1 MKYRFSSTLSYWLAV
16 ACIACS
22 LASAT
27 SAAVTSLED
36 LKATSRAFNRVAE
49 AGIDAVVNIS
59 ATQKHAQTLPNQS
72 STDPFDFFFG
82 DNFFNEHF
90 QQPPANQTSLGSG
103 VLVEDSG
110 YILTNHH
117 VISNAADITVTLSDK
132 NEFSATLVGSDP
144 RTDVAVLKIN
154 PTTKPLPAITLGNS
168 DALHVGDWAIAIGSP
183 FGLSKSMTVGIIS
196 ATGRSNVGIVDY
208 ENFIQTDAAINPGN
222 SGGALLDIDG
232 RLIGINTAIF
242 TKSGGYNGI
251 GFAIP
256 INLAKKVMSDI
267 IAHGHV
273 IRGWI
278 GVIIQPITPDLSQQL
293 GLASNAGALISDRV
307 PDGPADVA
315 GIRQGDVITHI
326 NNRPIR
332 DYHDLRNRISQS
344 PIETPVSLT
353 LIRKKKT
360 QTVSVLVAR
369 FPDDVEKIAA
379 VHHPDTLGIR
389 VETIQPDTHRNPNL
403 YEQSG
408 IMITQVSP
416 DGPAAGVLET
426 GDVLLEINNTRI
438 ETLSDYTKTIATLP
452 PGKKVLLWI
461 RRGRYSQ
468 YVVIRPK

>member
-1 MKYRFSSTLSYWLAV
+1 MGYRFNFSYVMGGVLMALFMIITPY
-16 ACIACS
+16 AQAADS
-22 LASAT
+22 LA
-27 SAAVTSLED
+27 D

-59 ATQKHAQTLPNQS
+59 ATQKQPQS
-72 STDPFDFFFG
+72 LNGYSNADPFDFFFG
-82 DNFFNEHF
+82 DDLFKHYF
-90 QQPPANQTSLGSG
+90 QQPSSKQTSLGSG
-103 VLVEDSG
+103 VLVDNSG

-117 VISNAADITVTLSDK
+117 VVDNAADITVTLSDK

-144 RTDVAVLKIN
+144 RTDVAVLKIK
-154 PTTKPLPAITLGNS
+154 PESKPLPAIQLGDSDTLR
-168 DALHVGDWAIAIGSP
+168 VGDWAIAIGSP

-232 RLIGINTAIF
+232 QLIGINTAIF

-256 INLAKKVMSDI
+256 INLAKKVMTDLI
-267 IAHGHV
+267 EHGHV

-278 GVIIQPITPDLSQQL
+278 GVIIQPITPELSQQL
-293 GLASNAGALISDRV
+293 TLDSNAGALIGDLV
-307 PDGPADVA
+307 PNGPADTA
-315 GIRQGDVITHI
+315 GIRRGDVITHI
-326 NNRPIR
+326 NDTPID
-332 DYHDLRNRISQS
+332 DYNDLRNRISQS
-344 PIETPVSLT
+344 PVGQSVQLT

-360 QTVSVLVAR
+360 KTVSVTVDR
-369 FPDDVEKIAA
+369 FPDDVEQTAA
-379 VHHPDTLGIR
+379 AKQHDTLGIR
-389 VETIQPDTHRNPNL
+389 VEPIQADAQRKFNV

-408 IMITQVSP
+408 LVITQVAP
-416 DGPAAGVLET
+416 DGPAAGILET

-438 ETLSDYTKTIATLP
+438 DTLSDYAQTVAKLP
-452 PGKKVLLWI
+452 AGKNVLLWI

>member
-1 MKYRFSSTLSYWLAV
+1 MGYRFNFSYVMGGVLMALFMIITPY
-16 ACIACS
+16 AQAADS
-22 LASAT
+22 L
-27 SAAVTSLED
+27 VD

-59 ATQKHAQTLPNQS
+59 ATQKQPQS
-72 STDPFDFFFG
+72 LNGYSNADPFDFFFG
-82 DNFFNEHF
+82 DDLFKHYF
-90 QQPPANQTSLGSG
+90 QQPSSKQTSLGSG
-103 VLVEDSG
+103 VLVDNSG

-117 VISNAADITVTLSDK
+117 VVDNAADITVTLSDK

-144 RTDVAVLKIN
+144 RTDVAVLKI
-154 PTTKPLPAITLGNS
+154 KPESKLLPAIQLGDSDTLR
-168 DALHVGDWAIAIGSP
+168 VGDWAIAIGSP

-232 RLIGINTAIF
+232 QLIGINTAIF

-256 INLAKKVMSDI
+256 INLAKKVMTDLI
-267 IAHGHV
+267 EHGHV

-278 GVIIQPITPDLSQQL
+278 GVIIQPITPELSQQL
-293 GLASNAGALISDRV
+293 TLDSNAGALIGDLV
-307 PDGPADVA
+307 PNGPADTA
-315 GIRQGDVITHI
+315 GIRRGDVITHI
-326 NNRPIR
+326 NDTPID
-332 DYHDLRNRISQS
+332 DYNDLRNRISQS
-344 PIETPVSLT
+344 PVGQSVQLT

-360 QTVSVLVAR
+360 KTVSVTVDR
-369 FPDDVEKIAA
+369 FPDDVEQTAA
-379 VHHPDTLGIR
+379 ANQHDTLGIR
-389 VETIQPDTHRNPNL
+389 VEPIQADAQREFNV

-408 IMITQVSP
+408 LVITQVAP
-416 DGPAAGVLET
+416 DGPAAGILET

-438 ETLSDYTKTIATLP
+438 DTLSDYAQTVAKLP
-452 PGKKVLLWI
+452 AGKNVLLWI

>member
-1 MKYRFSSTLSYWLAV
+1 MKYRFSYTLHYWLSIL
-16 ACIACS
+16 CIACS
-22 LASAT
+22 LPIAT
-27 SAAVTSLED
+27 PAAVTSLED
-36 LKATSRAFNRVAE
+36 LKATSRAFNRVAD

-59 ATQKHAQTLPNQS
+59 ATQKQVLPLTHQS
-72 STDPFDFFFG
+72 PTDPFDFFFG
-82 DNFFNEHF
+82 DNFFNDYF
-90 QQPPANQTSLGSG
+90 QQSPDKQTSLGSG
-103 VLVEDSG
+103 VLVENSG

-117 VISNAADITVTLSDK
+117 VINNAADITVTLSDK
-132 NEFSATLVGSDP
+132 HEFLATLVGSDP

-168 DALHVGDWAIAIGSP
+168 DALRVGDWAIAIGSP

-256 INLAKKVMSDI
+256 INLAKKVMSDLI
-267 IAHGHV
+267 EHGHV

-293 GLASNAGALISDRV
+293 GLKSNAGALISDRV
-307 PDGPADVA
+307 PDGPADKA

-326 NNRPIR
+326 NNTPID
-332 DYHDLRNRISQS
+332 DYNDLRNRISQS
-344 PIETPVSLT
+344 PIDTSVSLT
-353 LIRKKKT
+353 LIRKKKI

-369 FPDDVEKIAA
+369 FPDDVEKVAA
-379 VHHPDTLGIR
+379 GNQHDTLGIR
-389 VETIQPDTHRNPNL
+389 VETIQSDAHRDPAL

-408 IMITQVSP
+408 IVITQVSP
-416 DGPAAGVLET
+416 DGPSVGVLET

-438 ETLSDYTKTIATLP
+438 ETLADYTKTVATLP
-452 PGKKVLLWI
+452 SGKKALLWI